1 MKKIQ
6 FLFIAAF
13 GAFFACTSGQHTG
26 TAPALVQVSAFDT
39 VLDGSDVSL
48 YTLRNDSGMVVQVTN
63 YGARVVSLW
72 VPDAKGDFQDVV
84 WGYESIHDYL
94 DSPDR
99 FCGPVVGRYGNRIG
113 KGQFTLDGKSY
124 QLTLND
130 GENHLHGGADGF
142 WNKVWIARPFEN
154 EQGEQAVEMSYRSP
168 DGEEGYPGNLSIAV
182 TYTLQK
188 NNALKIEYQAMTDA
202 PTILNPTSHN
212 YFNLHG
218 NTASSTDSHVLTIH
232 ADRFTPTDAGLIPTG
247 ALDSVA
253 GTPLDFRVAQPI
265 GSRID
270 ADFEPMKLARGY
282 DHNWVLNKQGNEM
295 SVAAEVY
302 EPATGIVMKV
312 ETDQPGL
319 QFYSGNFMDGT
330 EIGKRGDRHN
340 FRTGIAL
347 ETQNFPD
354 APNHENFPSAVLR
367 PGETYT
373 QTCIYAFSV
382 RK

>member
-1 MKKIQ
+1 MRNGDSGYKK
-6 FLFIAAF
+6 LSARIAF
-13 GAFFACTSGQHTG
+13 FRFFYLCIKVFRIEGIIKYRNYEKNPVLVYRDVRCFFACTSGQHTG

-113 KGQFTLDGKSY
+113 KGRFTLDGKSY
-124 QLTLND
+124 RLTLND

-142 WNKVWIARPFEN
+142 WNKGMDRAAVRERT
-154 EQGEQAVEMSYRSP
+154 GEQAVEMSYRSP

-218 NTASSTDSHVLTIH
+218 NTASV
-232 ADRFTPTDAGLIPTG
+232 
-247 ALDSVA
+247 
-253 GTPLDFRVAQPI
+253 PI
-265 GSRID
+265 R
-270 ADFEPMKLARGY
+270 M
-282 DHNWVLNKQGNEM
+282 
-295 SVAAEVY
+295 
-302 EPATGIVMKV
+302 
-312 ETDQPGL
+312 
-319 QFYSGNFMDGT
+319 
-330 EIGKRGDRHN
+330 
-340 FRTGIAL
+340 
-347 ETQNFPD
+347 
-354 APNHENFPSAVLR
+354 
-367 PGETYT
+367 
-373 QTCIYAFSV
+373 C
-382 RK
+382 